1 MSRSMPSAKPRIL
14 RPWQT
19 VVLVMLMLI
28 AAGFIYSST
37 RTRAEVRVTHPE
49 YADVESSVSTTGAVV
64 PVNDFPARANFS
76 GLVER
81 IYVHLG
87 EKVRAGQPLLQMKDQ
102 YAIPRLEKA
111 RADLKEAEVNEQ
123 NVLHNGSQE
132 DRLASSVDLEKAA
145 TEQQQAAAS
154 VATLQQLE
162 KRGDVS
168 PAEVE
173 AAQERLAIAN
183 ASLKALQQKLHA
195 RYSPDDIASW
205 KARVAADRASVAA
218 EQISYGNANVTSP
231 IAGTVYILPV
241 QPWDFVPAGTDLLHV
256 ADLSKVH
263 IRADFEEPDIA
274 RLHIGA
280 PVEITWDGMPGH
292 VWHGHIEQRP
302 LAVDAAGGR
311 RVGRSLIGI
320 DDDNGQLPVNTEVAV
335 SVIVQKHSH
344 VLTVPRE
351 ALYTDEGKHYV
362 YRVNGEKLEKTPVR
376 TGLAGPMRIEIIS
389 GLTPAD
395 TVVSHAIDDHG
406 LRDGLKVEI
415 VK

>member
-1 MSRSMPSAKPRIL
+1 MSPAMPSAKPRIL

-19 VVLVMLMLI
+19 AILVILVLI
-28 AAGFIYSST
+28 TAGFIYSNT
-37 RTRAEVRVTHPE
+37 RTRAQVRVTHPE
-49 YADVESSVSTTGAVV
+49 YADVESTVATTGAVV
-64 PVNDFPARANFS
+64 PVQDFPARANFS

-87 EKVRAGQPLLQMKDQ
+87 EKVRRGQPLLQMKDQ

-111 RADLKEAEVNEQ
+111 RADLDEAEVNEQ
-123 NVLHNGSQE
+123 NVLNNGSQE
-132 DRLASSVDLEKAA
+132 DRMASSVDLEKAT

-154 VATLQQLE
+154 LATLQRLE

-183 ASLKALQQKLHA
+183 ASLKALQQKIHH
-195 RYSPDDIASW
+195 RYSPSDIASW
-205 KARVAADRASVAA
+205 KARVAADKASVAA
-218 EQISYGNANVTSP
+218 EQISYGNANITSP
-231 IAGTVYILPV
+231 ISGTVYILPV
-241 QPWDFVPAGTDLLHV
+241 EPWDFVPAGTDLLHV

-263 IRADFEEPDIA
+263 VRADFEEPDIPK
-274 RLHIGA
+274 LHIGA
-280 PVEITWDGMPGH
+280 PVEITWDGMPGR

-302 LAVDAAGGR
+302 LAVNAAAGR
-311 RVGRSLIGI
+311 RGGRSLITI

-335 SVIVQKHSH
+335 SVIVEKHAH
-344 VLTVPRE
+344 VLTIPRE
-351 ALYTDEGKHYV
+351 ALYTDGGKQYV
-362 YRVNGEKLEKTPVR
+362 YRVNGEKLEKVPVR
-376 TGLAGPMRIEIIS
+376 AGLAGPMRIEIIS

-395 TVVSHAIDDHG
+395 TVVSHAMDDHG

>member
-1 MSRSMPSAKPRIL
+1 MSCALPSSKPRIL

-19 VVLVMLMLI
+19 AVLVFLVLI
-28 AAGFIYSST
+28 AAGFVYSNT
-37 RTRAEVRVTHPE
+37 RTHAEVRVTHPE
-49 YADVESSVSTTGAVV
+49 YADVESTVSTTGAVV
-64 PVNDFPARANFS
+64 PVNDFPARANFT

-87 EKVRAGQPLLQMKDQ
+87 EKVRPGQPLLQMKDQ

-111 RADLKEAEVNEQ
+111 RADLDEAELNEQ

-132 DRLASSVDLEKAA
+132 DRMASEVDLEKA
-145 TEQQQAAAS
+145 TMEQQQAAAS
-154 VATLQQLE
+154 VATLQRLE

-173 AAQERLAIAN
+173 AAQDRLAIAN
-183 ASLKALQQKLHA
+183 ASLKALQQKLHH
-195 RYSPDDIASW
+195 RYSPEDIASW
-205 KARVAADRASVAA
+205 KARVAADKASVAA
-218 EQISYGNANVTSP
+218 EQISYGNANITSP

-263 IRADFEEPDIA
+263 IRADFEEPDIDK
-274 RLHIGA
+274 LHLGA

-292 VWHGHIEQRP
+292 VWHGHIEQKP
-302 LAVDAAGGR
+302 LAVDVAGDR
-311 RVGRSLIGI
+311 RVGRSLIRI

-335 SVIVQKHSH
+335 SVIVQRHAH
-344 VLTVPRE
+344 VLTIPRE
-351 ALYTDEGKHYV
+351 ALYTDEGEHYV
-362 YRVNGEKLEKTPVR
+362 YRVNGEKLKKTPVR

-406 LRDGLKVEI
+406 LRDGLKVEV

>member
-1 MSRSMPSAKPRIL
+1 MSPAMPSARPRIL

-19 VVLVMLMLI
+19 ALLVVLALI

-49 YADVESSVSTTGAVV
+49 YADVETTVSTTGAVV
-64 PVNDFPARANFS
+64 PVNDFPARANFT

-87 EKVRAGQPLLQMKDQ
+87 QKVRPGQPLLQMKDQ

-111 RADLKEAEVNEQ
+111 QADLKEAEVNEQ

-132 DRLASSVDLEKAA
+132 DRMASSVDMEKAA

-154 VATLQQLE
+154 VATLQGLE

-173 AAQERLAIAN
+173 AAQQRLAIAN
-183 ASLKALQQKLHA
+183 ASFKALQQKMHD
-195 RYSPDDIASW
+195 RYSPQDIASW
-205 KARVAADRASVAA
+205 KARVAADRASVTA
-218 EQISYGNANVTSP
+218 EQISYGNANITSP

-241 QPWDFVPAGTDLLHV
+241 QAWDFVPAGTDLLHV
-256 ADLSKVH
+256 ADLSRVH
-263 IRADFEEPDIA
+263 IRADFDEPDIDKL
-274 RLHIGA
+274 RIGA
-280 PVEITWDGMPGH
+280 PVEITWDGMPGR

-302 LAVDAAGGR
+302 LAVEAAGGR
-311 RVGRSLIGI
+311 RVGRSVISI
-320 DDDNGQLPVNTEVAV
+320 DDNHGKLPVNTEVAV
-335 SVIVQKHSH
+335 SVIVQKHTH
-344 VLTVPRE
+344 VLTIPRE
-351 ALYTDEGKHYV
+351 ALYTDDGQHFV